1 MLLTGHI
8 VVNFGSSSTELPA
21 WGDGNTAVP
30 SLSGRSN
37 PAGVKP
43 YNARMNYSALVA
55 AFQDRPRAREQNRPE
70 RNPDV
75 MPDGLR
81 PMCGP
86 PRLLLTSREA
96 AAALSI
102 SERTLWQLKEDGK
115 IPFVLFGR
123 NVRYNLSSLEEWI
136 REQERA
142 SIPPQ
147 LRRSREEANGQPQHS

>member
-1 MLLTGHI
+1 
-8 VVNFGSSSTELPA
+8 
-21 WGDGNTAVP
+21 
-30 SLSGRSN
+30 
-37 PAGVKP
+37 
-43 YNARMNYSALVA
+43 
-55 AFQDRPRAREQNRPE
+55 
-70 RNPDV
+70 
-75 MPDGLR
+75 
-81 PMCGP
+81 MCGP